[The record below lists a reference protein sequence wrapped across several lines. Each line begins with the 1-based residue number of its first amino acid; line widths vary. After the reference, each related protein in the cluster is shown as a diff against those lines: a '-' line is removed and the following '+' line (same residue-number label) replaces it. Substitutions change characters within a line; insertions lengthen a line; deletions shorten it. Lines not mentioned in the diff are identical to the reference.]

1 MAMTLQVPEVK
12 STLGVITCVSG
23 RDPDRGW
30 YGLVPRGDRLP
41 RRDQMARLAMWMERS
56 AESRPPNFKLSA
68 RRAEDSDQV
77 DRSRAQDIFLSAA
90 SATVNSSSARCHASA
105 SVSTFLF
112 LSWTLRVLAFVACD
126 LGHDLRVVI

>member
-41 RRDQMARLAMWMERS
+41 RRDQMARLAMRMERS
-56 AESRPPNFKLSA
+56 AESRRQISNSA
-68 RRAEDSDQV
+68 RAAPRIPIKLTGHVHKIYSSLRRPPPSILHLLVAMHLRPSRRFFFLVGRYVCSPLLLVISDTTCG
-77 DRSRAQDIFLSAA
+77 S
-90 SATVNSSSARCHASA
+90 
-105 SVSTFLF
+105 
-112 LSWTLRVLAFVACD
+112 
-126 LGHDLRVVI
+126 